1 LNQAFNVEDIVG
13 NFRKQRRLLGSLNAW
28 SIDELKETFYK
39 PLSVPDNTTKEDFI
53 KAVKEKTNPY
63 FEE

>member
-28 SIDELKETFYK
+28 SIDELKH
-39 PLSVPDNTTKEDFI
+39 SINH
-53 KAVKEKTNPY
+53 
-63 FEE
+63 